1 MGMYFDNF
9 ISLKSISVIRRK
21 INMKLVFQED
31 LRMLAEMKA
40 LAREKNICVLATVAG
55 RKPHCS
61 LMAYV
66 TNENCTEMYLVTH
79 KNTNKYKNLMENPS
93 VSLLIDT
100 REISPRS
107 KAKALTVEGECA
119 AIESE
124 KKRNT
129 VQAML
134 LAVHPHLAEFINH
147 SEAEILCV
155 QIRSFLLLNGLQEA
169 HFHSV

>member
-1 MGMYFDNF
+1 M
-9 ISLKSISVIRRK
+9 K
-21 INMKLVFQED
+21 INIKPVFQED
-31 LRMLAEMKA
+31 YPMLAEMKA

-66 TNENCTEMYLVTH
+66 TDENCTEMYLVTH

-100 REISPRS
+100 REILPRS
-107 KAKALTVEGECA
+107 KAKALTVEGVCA

-124 KKRNT
+124 KKRNQ
-129 VQAML
+129 VQAKL

-147 SEAEILCV
+147 CEAEILCV

-169 HFHSV
+169 YYHSV